1 MGISSENI
9 GENLMRRKSKVSWGR
24 FVRPGLAGP
33 KVRAKAVAD
42 GEQVDIPVPLHL
54 VTSEG
59 GTQEARQASDWK
71 CSSKRVGWLCW

>member
-33 KVRAKAVAD
+33 KVRSRDVTD
-42 GEQVDIPVPLHL
+42 GEQVDIPVPLLL

-71 CSSKRVGWLCW
+71 CSSKRVG